1 MDYPPRIQELIEK
14 YWQTETTVEEEREL
28 RNYFVL
34 HPEHADQTTAYFL
47 FLKLESSIESPRVV
61 RPVEISR
68 RPVMMRLMAIAA
80 AILLL
85 ITAGIFIERQRQANT
100 DFAEQEP
107 VSSDS
112 FEDPN
117 AAYAEAKEALLLISK
132 KLNASKKEAQTQIAR
147 ATPYTEILK

>member
-1 MDYPPRIQELIEK
+1 MDYPPRIQALIEN
-14 YWQTETTVEEEREL
+14 YWKTETSVEEEKEL

-47 FLKLESSIESPRVV
+47 FVKLESGIESPAVLPPV
-61 RPVEISR
+61 QTASRPRII
-68 RPVMMRLMAIAA
+68 RLVSIAA
-80 AILLL
+80 TVLLL
-85 ITAGIFIERQRQANT
+85 ITAGIFFDKQARDT
-100 DFAEQEP
+100 SEARIAQ
-107 VSSDS
+107 DS

-132 KLNASKKEAQTQIAR
+132 KLNESQDLAKAQIAR